1 MDHDFDDKTDET
13 VGVSIHAGFPNPA
26 ADHRSNNLDFN
37 KMLVQHPSSTYCFRV
52 QGKAHEDNGIF
63 DGDVAVIDRAL
74 SPRPS
79 DLVIY
84 WQDDTFVL
92 CIYRT
97 LRRPIEI
104 WGVVTATI
112 HPTRAAKQAR
122 RQS

>member
-1 MDHDFDDKTDET
+1 MDHDFDNRSDET

-37 KMLVQHPSSTYCFRV
+37 KLLVQHPSSTYCFRI
-52 QGKAHEDNGIF
+52 QGTAHEEQGIF
-63 DGDVAVIDRAL
+63 DGDIAVIDRSLTPQPA
-74 SPRPS
+74 

-92 CIYRT
+92 CMYRT
-97 LRRPIEI
+97 LKRPIEI

-112 HPTRAAKQAR
+112 HQKRHPRKAQK
-122 RQS
+122 